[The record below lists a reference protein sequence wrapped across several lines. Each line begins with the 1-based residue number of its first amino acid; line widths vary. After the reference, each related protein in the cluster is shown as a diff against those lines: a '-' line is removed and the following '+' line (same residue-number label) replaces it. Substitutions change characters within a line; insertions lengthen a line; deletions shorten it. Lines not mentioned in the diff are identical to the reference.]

1 MRVVTFFVYFWLL
14 AQVTAPVPAP
24 VPAQQPTVPAPVEG
38 PTIYASAAGPI
49 LLPNLCAEVDL
60 AALGLTCSE
69 GEPCPTYLELSSLE
83 ALGSVIVLA
92 GNLHTSTTT
101 LQTIL
106 LVSEDGGL
114 NWREAHPRLKASA
127 LESMQFLDFSSGWL
141 VGHTSLALP
150 RDPFVLLTTD
160 SGRSWRKIDLY
171 AESRVGVVEDF
182 AFQTAKRG
190 WLLVDN
196 KGSGEAGKYELYET
210 QTGGSSWE
218 LREIS
223 NRIPKSALPGQ
234 RTAQN
239 SGRIRID
246 DKKGVLRIEVR
257 SGNSWRELSSFKL
270 RLDDCKP
277 GQP

>member
-14 AQVTAPVPAP
+14 AQVPAPQAPVPAP
-24 VPAQQPTVPAPVEG
+24 AEG
-38 PTIYASAAGPI
+38 PTIYSSAGGPI
-49 LLPNLCAEVDL
+49 LLPNLCGELDL
-60 AALGLTCSE
+60 ASLGLTCSE
-69 GEPCPTYLELSSLE
+69 SEPCSTYLELSSLE
-83 ALGSVIVLA
+83 SLGSVIVLA
-92 GNLHTSTTT
+92 GNIHTSTTT
-101 LQTIL
+101 LQSIL
-106 LVSEDGGL
+106 LVSEDGGA
-114 NWREAHPRLKASA
+114 NWREAHPRLKASG
-127 LESMQFLDFSSGWL
+127 LESMQFLDFSTGWL

-150 RDPFVLLTTD
+150 RDPFILLTSD
-160 SGRSWRKIDLY
+160 SGRSWRKVDLY
-171 AESRVGVVEDF
+171 AESRVGIIEDF

-196 KGSGEAGKYELYET
+196 KGSGEAGKYELYES

-223 NRIPKSALPGQ
+223 SQIPKSALPGQ
-234 RTAQN
+234 RPAQS

-246 DKKGVLRIEVR
+246 DKKGILRIEVR
-257 SGNSWRELSSFKL
+257 SGNTWRELSSFKL

>member
-1 MRVVTFFVYFWLL
+1 MRIVTFFAYFWLL
-14 AQVTAPVPAP
+14 AQVPAP
-24 VPAQQPTVPAPVEG
+24 QAPVPAPVEG
-38 PTIYASAAGPI
+38 PPTYSSAAGPI
-49 LLPNLCAEVDL
+49 LLPNLCTELDL
-60 AALGLTCSE
+60 VSLGLTCSE
-69 GEPCPTYLELSSLE
+69 SEPCATYLELSGMES
-83 ALGSVIVLA
+83 LGSVTILA
-92 GNLHTSTTT
+92 GNLHTSTNT
-101 LQTIL
+101 LQSIL
-106 LVSEDGGL
+106 LVSEDGGA
-114 NWREAHPRLKASA
+114 NWREAHPRLKSSA
-127 LESMQFLDFSSGWL
+127 LESMQFLDFSTGWL
-141 VGHTSLALP
+141 VGHSSLALP

-160 SGRSWRKIDLY
+160 SGRSWRKVDLY

-196 KGSGEAGKYELYET
+196 KGSGDAGKYELYET

-234 RTAQN
+234 RQAQN
-239 SGRIRID
+239 SGRIRVD
-246 DKKGVLRIEVR
+246 DKKGLLRIEVR
-257 SGNSWRELSSFKL
+257 SGNAWKELGSFKL

>member
-1 MRVVTFFVYFWLL
+1 MRVVTFFVYLWLL
-14 AQVTAPVPAP
+14 AQVA
-24 VPAQQPTVPAPVEG
+24 AQQPAAPASVEG
-38 PTIYASAAGPI
+38 PKLYASAGGPI
-49 LLPNLCAEVDL
+49 LLPNLCADVDL
-60 AALGLTCSE
+60 VSLGLTCSE
-69 GEPCPTYLELSSLE
+69 DEPCATYLELSSLE

-92 GNLHTSTTT
+92 GNLHTASTT
-101 LQTIL
+101 LQSL
-106 LVSEDGGL
+106 VLVSEDGGA
-114 NWREAHPRLKASA
+114 NWREAHPRLKAST
-127 LESMQFLDFSSGWL
+127 LESMQFLDFSTGWL

-150 RDPFVLLTTD
+150 RDPFILLTTD
-160 SGRSWRKIDLY
+160 GGRAWRKVDLY
-171 AESRVGVVEDF
+171 ADSRVGVIEDY

-210 QTGGSSWE
+210 QSGGSSWE

-223 NRIPKSALPGQ
+223 SRIPKSALPGQ
-234 RTAQN
+234 RPTTAT
-239 SGRIRID
+239 GRVRVD

-257 SGNSWRELSSFKL
+257 SGNAWRELSSFKL